1 MNKKHPK
8 PKPLLVASVAAV
20 ALASM
25 ASAGSFTS
33 NFSDPNQLGFT
44 LNGGVRADGF
54 TPYPAIENGYLALTY
69 AENSQQGSIVLDDLD
84 SFQAIES
91 FTARF
96 KLQIGPGSGNPADGV
111 SFCFGPDITSF
122 SNFGEEGTGNGVIVA
137 FDIYDNGGGEAPAI
151 EVKYGGAVIAG
162 VKFAKADMVTSKFE
176 DVSIQVTRSGLFHMG
191 YKGQILF
198 TNLILP
204 NYEPLAGQ
212 FGIGARTGGE
222 NANQRLDD
230 LTIQTVVAGAP
241 VAPSITAQPQNQTV
255 PEGGDATFS
264 IGYDGSAPL
273 TFQWYKN
280 NNPIA
285 GATSHTLTLTTV
297 PLSDHG
303 AKIKCQVT
311 NAAGTATSQEA
322 TLSIDQDN
330 TPPTIVVAKGS
341 TDFRGVVITFSEPV
355 DTVTGG
361 NAGNYTIAGLTV
373 TSAAVLGESVV
384 LVTSQQSEG
393 ASYTVVVNNV
403 KDRSVKGNVIAPN
416 SSASFRTFTF
426 MLGRV
431 LHKKYNGFDDGAGGN
446 PENLFNDPRYPNQPD
461 RMDLM
466 TAFEYP
472 ADGAT
477 RVPADPTRNYFDT
490 LEGYF
495 IPPTTGNY
503 VFFTAGA
510 DRWWLYLSTDD
521 SPANLHM
528 IAAEPGGWTDPRYWN
543 TTHDTDPMRHRSDY
557 SEFSTWPE
565 GSTIRLTAG
574 RRYYMLQVH
583 HDPSW
588 SGGDWFAATYKLES
602 EEDPADGTAPRL
614 TGNVVGCYV
623 DPTGSSVTIS
633 QQPADLTAQEGRRA
647 TFAVVATGTSAYGA
661 TLAYQW
667 QRQAPGSATWADLTG
682 ATTASY
688 TTAALTTAESGA
700 KYRVVC
706 SVPGVV
712 ETSNAATLTVV
723 PDTFPPQIAGAG
735 ALASETGATFDV
747 GVSFDEAVT
756 PASAGNIA
764 NYSLSAGTISSVT
777 VYPGS
782 PGVVLKASG
791 LTVGNTYTVTVRNV
805 QDPKGNTLTSA
816 EKQFK
821 VSPMKWGV
829 VGGKELGIG
838 NGVLAVAENGFDVYS
853 DAIGEWGTYDEATFV
868 YEEVTGDFD
877 KIVQV
882 EYQDASSQWARAG
895 LIVRDVTNF
904 GVDRATQDA
913 GAAGRYQK
921 VHVNPVTTAMGTAG
935 NNAWEGNRRLATG
948 SATTSAGGGGGPLT
962 YPNTW
967 CRLQRV
973 GDLFTIYRSTDGRNW
988 TQLGTTEFTEPMP
1001 ARVFVGPEFSPEN
1014 GNIPEDSGLRGMWL
1028 AKFRNYGNYSPFVE
1042 PTLSYSNAGG
1052 VTVLTY
1058 SGVLQSAPAVT
1069 GPYTPV
1075 AGATSPYTVNKTQPA
1090 QFYRAAGQ

>member
-8 PKPLLVASVAAV
+8 PKPLLVASLAAV
-20 ALASM
+20 TLVSV

-44 LNGGVRADGF
+44 LNGGVRPDGF
-54 TPYPAIENGYLALTY
+54 SMYPAIENGYLALTY
-69 AENSQQGSIVLDDLD
+69 AENSQQASIVLDDLD

-122 SNFGEEGTGNGVIVA
+122 SNFSEEGTGNGVIVA

-151 EVKYGGAVIAG
+151 EVKYGGAVLAG
-162 VKFAKADMVTSKFE
+162 VKFAKADMLTSQFE

-198 TNLILP
+198 TNVILP
-204 NYEPLAGQ
+204 NYEPVAGQ
-212 FGIGARTGGE
+212 FGIGGRTGGE
-222 NANQRLDD
+222 NAHQRLDD

-241 VAPSITAQPQNQTV
+241 VAPTITAQPQDQMV
-255 PEGGDATFS
+255 AEGADATFTV
-264 IGYDGSAPL
+264 GYDGSAPL

-280 NNPIA
+280 NSAIA
-285 GATSHTLTLTTV
+285 GATSPTLTLTAV
-297 PLSDHG
+297 PLSDHQ
-303 AKIKCQVT
+303 AKIKCEVT

-322 TLSIDQDN
+322 TLTIDQDN
-330 TPPTIVVAKGS
+330 TPPTILLAKGS

-355 DTVTGG
+355 DEVTG
-361 NAGNYTIAGLTV
+361 ATVGNYTIAGLTV
-373 TSAAVLGESVV
+373 GSASVLGDSVV
-384 LVTSQQSEG
+384 LVTSQQTEG

-403 KDRSVKGNVIAPN
+403 KDRSVKGNTIAPN
-416 SSASFRTFTF
+416 SSASFRTFSF

-431 LHKKYNGFDDGAGGN
+431 LHKKYNGFDDGTGGN

-466 TAFEYP
+466 AMWEYP
-472 ADGAT
+472 ADGQG
-477 RVPADPTRNYFDT
+477 RVAADPTRNYFDT
-490 LEGYF
+490 LEGFF

-510 DRWWLYLSTDD
+510 DRWWLYLSTDED
-521 SPANLHM
+521 PANMHM
-528 IAAEPGGWTDPRYWN
+528 IAAEPGGWTDARYWN

-565 GSTIRLTAG
+565 GATIHLTANK
-574 RRYYMLQVH
+574 RYYMLQVH

-588 SGGDWFAATYKLES
+588 SGGDFYAATYKLES

-633 QQPADLTAQEGRRA
+633 QQPADLTTQEGRQG
-647 TFAVVATGTSAYGA
+647 TFTVVAAGTSAYGA
-661 TLAYQW
+661 ALTYQW
-667 QRQAPGSATWADLTG
+667 QRQAPGSATWTDLAG
-682 ATTASY
+682 ATAASY
-688 TTAALTTAESGA
+688 TTALLTLAESGA

-712 ETSNAATLTVV
+712 ETSAAATLTVV

-756 PASAGNIA
+756 AASAGNIA
-764 NYSLSAGTISSVT
+764 NYSLSAGTISGVT

-821 VSPMKWGV
+821 VSPLKWGV
-829 VGGKELGIG
+829 VGGKELGLG

-853 DAIGEWGTYDEATFV
+853 DGIGEWASYDEATFV

-877 KIVQV
+877 KVVQV

-904 GVDRATQDA
+904 GVDRATQES

-935 NNAWEGNRRLATG
+935 NNAWEGNRRLDTG
-948 SATTSAGGGGGPLT
+948 GATTSAGGAAGPLR

-973 GDLFTIYRSTDGRNW
+973 GDLFTVYNSTDGQNW
-988 TQLGTTEFTEPMP
+988 SQIGTTTFTEPMP
-1001 ARVFVGPEFSPEN
+1001 ARLFVGPEFSPEN
-1014 GNIPEDSGLRGMWL
+1014 GNIGEETGLRGMWL

-1042 PTLSYSNAGG
+1042 PTLSYSNAGS

-1075 AGATSPYTVNKTQPA
+1075 AGATSPYTVNRTDPA